1 MHHPIHCLSLSYSGD
16 QSHLDG
22 WCLGDG
28 LLHLDVRVKDSPPPG
43 GTKLGVVL
51 ADFISI
57 YRFLVFQ
64 IVATFNTFVKRIK
77 CFTNYGWRQLI

>member
-1 MHHPIHCLSLSYSGD
+1 MHHPTHRLSLSYSGD

-28 LLHLDVRVKDSPPPG
+28 LLHLDVRVKDSPPPQEG
-43 GTKLGVVL
+43 RNWESYSQILY
-51 ADFISI
+51 I